1 MELYEPKYV
10 EVYRARNLPEAHS
23 IRIALEESG
32 IQVRIEGELLQGAV
46 GDLPPG
52 WTTAPRILVE
62 ESRVAAAQK
71 IIEQG
76 KKQPDT
82 EGDDDN
88 DEEMRCLSC
97 GKKMGAH
104 EVVCRSCGWS
114 YQSGEGSSQQD
125 DVNGD
130 STKNV
135 SDAAPRAS
143 NESLSKS
150 PAPRLSQGDL
160 RGEVLAVLAISVF
173 PLLISVFTSA
183 WHAPLHLPFWVDS
196 VARGLRSACTA
207 FAVLYLVH
215 RSGEPWATFGI
226 KRPRLADIPL
236 GVMIYL
242 VSWLIF
248 MFYNTFLVT
257 RQFKPS
263 DSSLP
268 KSATDYVLMVFWFS
282 ASGFLE
288 ELVTKSY
295 LITRFEQLLR
305 SGTKAVILSAALF
318 GLYHLYQGP
327 DRLLEL
333 MILGMV
339 LGFLYLFM
347 RRIWPFAIGHMLWN
361 VIVSLRSVP

>member
-1 MELYEPKYV
+1 
-10 EVYRARNLPEAHS
+10 
-23 IRIALEESG
+23 
-32 IQVRIEGELLQGAV
+32 
-46 GDLPPG
+46 
-52 WTTAPRILVE
+52 
-62 ESRVAAAQK
+62 
-71 IIEQG
+71 
-76 KKQPDT
+76 
-82 EGDDDN
+82 
-88 DEEMRCLSC
+88 
-97 GKKMGAH
+97 
-104 EVVCRSCGWS
+104 
-114 YQSGEGSSQQD
+114 
-125 DVNGD
+125 
-130 STKNV
+130 
-135 SDAAPRAS
+135 
-143 NESLSKS
+143 
-150 PAPRLSQGDL
+150 
-160 RGEVLAVLAISVF
+160 
-173 PLLISVFTSA
+173 
-183 WHAPLHLPFWVDS
+183 
-196 VARGLRSACTA
+196 LRSACTA

-347 RRIWPFAIGHMLWN
+347 RRIW
-361 VIVSLRSVP
+361 